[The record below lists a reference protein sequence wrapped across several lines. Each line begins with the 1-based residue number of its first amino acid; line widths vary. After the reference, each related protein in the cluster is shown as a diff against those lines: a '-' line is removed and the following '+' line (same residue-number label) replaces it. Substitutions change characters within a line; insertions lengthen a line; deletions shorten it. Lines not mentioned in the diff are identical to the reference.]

1 LDKKRNKSVRE
12 KAGAALSG
20 GEAQVNINSKTVAK
34 MAGVSQAT
42 VSRVFNSQVNIRE
55 ETKRRVLDAGH
66 KLGYYPNAIARS
78 LTSRKSNLVAV
89 VSIGTVNPYYHSNI
103 VKISS
108 EIQKSGR
115 QTLFFVSPKEQ
126 ELDDILAQ
134 ILQYQVDAV
143 IVLSAVLSTQM
154 TRQCARVQVPV
165 VVFNKYTVNKN
176 VLSVCSDNVGAGWL
190 VANYLYEK
198 GHQKYAFI
206 GSETFS
212 GTSSDRQKG
221 FLDCLAE
228 KGIGNCIVRNVPYT
242 YRDGYEAMRSILQDA
257 SRPDAVFCAGD
268 LMALGALDVA
278 RSEFGMDVPRDI
290 AIIGFDNIPDA
301 SFEAYHLTTVE
312 QKIDE
317 MVRMTFDYLNNRLS
331 GNSTVNGVHLFDC
344 RIIER
349 SSG

>member
-1 LDKKRNKSVRE
+1 MDRKLE
-12 KAGAALSG
+12 KVEVVVGGSGAQG
-20 GEAQVNINSKTVAK
+20 NINSKTVAK
-34 MAGVSQAT
+34 IAGVSQAT

-55 ETKRRVLDAGH
+55 ETRQLVLDTAH
-66 KLGYYPNAIARS
+66 KLGYRPNAIARS

-89 VSIGTVNPYYHSNI
+89 VSIGVVNPYYHSNI
-103 VKISS
+103 VKISN

-115 QTLFFVSPKEQ
+115 QTLFFVSTKEQ

-154 TRQCARVQVPV
+154 TKECARVRVPV
-165 VVFNKYTVNKN
+165 VVFNKYTVNEN
-176 VLSVCSDNVGAGWL
+176 VLSVCSDNVGAGWMI
-190 VANYLYEK
+190 ANYLYEK
-198 GHQKYAFI
+198 GHQRYAFI

-228 KGIGNCIVRNVPYT
+228 KGIGDCVMRSVPYT
-242 YRDGYEAMRSILQDA
+242 YREGYEAMCSILRDIP
-257 SRPDAVFCAGD
+257 RPDAVFCAAD
-268 LMALGALDVA
+268 LIALGALDAA
-278 RSEFGMDVPRDI
+278 RWEFGMDVPRDI
-290 AIIGFDNIPDA
+290 AIIGFDNIPEA
-301 SFEAYHLTTVE
+301 SFEAYRLTTVE

-317 MVRMTFDYLNNRLS
+317 MVSMAFDYLNNRLS
-331 GNSTVNGVHLFDC
+331 GNPVPNGLHLFGC
-344 RIIER
+344 EIIER